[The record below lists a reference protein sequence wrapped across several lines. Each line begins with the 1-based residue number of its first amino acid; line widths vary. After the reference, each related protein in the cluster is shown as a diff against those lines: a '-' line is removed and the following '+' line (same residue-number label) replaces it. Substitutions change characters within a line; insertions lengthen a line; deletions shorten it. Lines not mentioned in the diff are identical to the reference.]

1 MVLGKDTTILCL
13 LVNTPKKLTGFSL
26 YSFLSARAFHITSV
40 YICGMS
46 RLLLKLKNKYLL
58 SVVLILV
65 WLVFFDKNDVFTQ
78 YELIQKCHKLNA
90 EREYYLREIS
100 NNKSE
105 LEDLK
110 EDSKTLETFA
120 REKYLMKKENEEL
133 FVFLTR

>member
-1 MVLGKDTTILCL
+1 MTL
-13 LVNTPKKLTGFSL
+13 
-26 YSFLSARAFHITSV
+26 R
-40 YICGMS
+40 YICGMG

-90 EREYYLREIS
+90 EREYYLKEIS
-100 NNKSE
+100 NNKTE
-105 LEDLK
+105 LEELK
-110 EDSKTLETFA
+110 ENSKTLETFA
-120 REKYLMKKENEEL
+120 REKYLMKKENEDL